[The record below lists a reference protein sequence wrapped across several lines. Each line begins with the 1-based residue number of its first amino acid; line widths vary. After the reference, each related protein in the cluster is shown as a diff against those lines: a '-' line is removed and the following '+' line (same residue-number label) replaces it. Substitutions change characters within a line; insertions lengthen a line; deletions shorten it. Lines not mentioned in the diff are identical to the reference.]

1 MEFLPLLL
9 PQVLVVLSHPHPHPH
24 LQVLVVFLLPLQRL
38 VEFPSHQDP
47 PEP

>member
-9 PQVLVVLSHPHPHPH
+9 PQVLVVLSHPHPH
-24 LQVLVVFLLPLQRL
+24 LQLLVVFLLPLQRL